1 MSPVEELLPGVK
13 NNQDI
18 TWDDPAGDEKLAGII
33 SRGMAYLDDITATS
47 LDYMAEDKPRELL
60 MEYVRYARSNA
71 LDEFWGNY
79 QPELLRL
86 QIREE
91 LKQVDQ
97 EQGPV
102 V

>member
-47 LDYMAEDKPRELL
+47 LDYMAEGKPRELL

-71 LDEFWGNY
+71 LDEFWADY

-97 EQGPV
+97 KQGPV

>member
-18 TWDDPAGDEKLAGII
+18 TWDDPPGDEKLAGII

-71 LDEFWGNY
+71 LDEFWVDY

-97 EQGPV
+97 KQGPV

>member
-1 MSPVEELLPGVK
+1 M
-13 NNQDI
+13 
-18 TWDDPAGDEKLAGII
+18 
-33 SRGMAYLDDITATS
+33 DDITATS
-47 LDYMAEDKPRELL
+47 LDYMAEGKPRELL

-71 LDEFWGNY
+71 LDEFWPDY

-97 EQGPV
+97 KQGPV